1 MKSPL
6 LYQLTEHTCG
16 DTAIYNCISYLY
28 DREEMPLE
36 FLNIVASYSVGC
48 YGEQGKPTNREFCDS
63 FMFFASSWID
73 NYAKEKHIPLSSKYL
88 SGDDVNLLTIRNCLL
103 AGGCVDLKTY
113 RKGTHFITI
122 TKMDE
127 EYMYIFD
134 PYYCSLN
141 SYKPNSGIEVVLDKP
156 FEYNRKIRIEKF
168 IQEAK
173 SDLTLGAK
181 PEREA
186 IFFYKKNAILQREFV

>member
-6 LYQLTEHTCG
+6 LHQLTEETCG
-16 DTAIYNCISYLY
+16 DTAIYNCISYLF

-48 YGEQGKPTNREFCDS
+48 YSEQGRLEGRDLCDS

-73 NYAKEKHIPLSSKYL
+73 NYAKEKHIPLSSRYL
-88 SGDDVNLLTIRNCLL
+88 AGDDVNLLTIRNCLL
-103 AGGCVDLKTY
+103 AGGCVDLKTN
-113 RKGTHFITI
+113 RRGTHFVTI
-122 TKMDE
+122 SKMDE

-134 PYYCSLN
+134 PYYRPSN
-141 SYKPNSGIEVVLDKP
+141 AYRPHSGIEVVLDEP
-156 FEYNRKIRIEKF
+156 FEYNRKVRIEKF

-173 SDLTLGAK
+173 TELVLGNK
-181 PEREA
+181 SEREA
-186 IFFYKKNAILQREFV
+186 IFFYKNNAILQREFV